1 MSLQSTIYFRSYK
14 SLLMQNIER
23 YLPWSI
29 RILIAGLFLVSAYGK
44 IYPDP
49 SAYGTISMFEVKQL
63 YPLGFTTELAKIFSR
78 SLIGIEFGLGLL
90 LLFPFDLKKYVI
102 PAVILMLGVFVV
114 HLTIQIGLTGNKGN
128 CGCFG
133 ALLPMTPLEAILKNV
148 LSIGLLLILWKR
160 YGAQLPEK
168 SNIWFLTTILSVCML
183 LMFIFIPTFK
193 EVSASPAAPSN
204 PSATTIGAG
213 IDTLS
218 GPKNGQGATSTI
230 IVNDP
235 KNAKDTTKTVKPKDL
250 GPKQKQSGYAKY
262 FANIDQGKKLIC
274 FFAPSCDHCRA
285 TAKQLSA
292 MKNTTPDFP
301 ELQILF
307 MDEAAEEIP
316 DFFKFAGASYNYKV
330 VDIIEFWGVL
340 GGNRDVP
347 GVAYLWNGNTVK
359 FYHSPEGPQAFNKED
374 LKTQLQKQKLR

>member
-1 MSLQSTIYFRSYK
+1 MSLQPTLYFRFYK
-14 SLLMQNIER
+14 TSHMQNIER

-29 RILIAGLFLVSAYGK
+29 RIIIAGLFLVSAYGK

-63 YPLGFTTELAKIFSR
+63 YPLGFNTELAKIFSR

-90 LLFPFDLKKYVI
+90 LLFPFDLKKWVI
-102 PAVILMLGVFVV
+102 PSVVLMLGVFVV
-114 HLTIQIGLTGNKGN
+114 HLSIQMAVSGNKGN

-168 SNIWFLTTILSVCML
+168 SNIWFLSTVLSLCML
-183 LMFIFIPTFK
+183 LMFIFIPTYK
-193 EVSASPAAPSN
+193 AATVVQTPTPVVEQATAINTATDVSQ
-204 PSATTIGAG
+204 T
-213 IDTLS
+213 
-218 GPKNGQGATSTI
+218 Q
-230 IVNDP
+230 DP
-235 KNAKDTTKTVKPKDL
+235 KALKTPVVVADTAGKIKKPKDL
-250 GPKQKQSGYAKY
+250 GPKPKKSGYEKY
-262 FANIDQGKKLIC
+262 FANINEGKKLLC

-285 TAKQLSA
+285 TAKQLVA
-292 MKNTTPDFP
+292 MKNSIPDFP

-316 DFFKFAGASYNYKV
+316 DFFKFAGASFNFKTL
-330 VDIIEFWGVL
+330 DIIEFWGVL

-347 GVAYLWNGNTVK
+347 GVAYLWNGNVVK

>member
-1 MSLQSTIYFRSYK
+1 MSLQPTLYFRFYK
-14 SLLMQNIER
+14 TSHMQNIER

-29 RILIAGLFLVSAYGK
+29 RIIIAGLFLVSAYGK

-63 YPLGFTTELAKIFSR
+63 YPLGFNTELAKIFSR

-90 LLFPFDLKKYVI
+90 LLFPFDLKKWVI
-102 PAVILMLGVFVV
+102 PSVVLMLGVFVV
-114 HLTIQIGLTGNKGN
+114 HLSIQMAVSGNKGN

-168 SNIWFLTTILSVCML
+168 SNIWFLSTVLSLCML
-183 LMFIFIPTFK
+183 LMFIFIPTYK
-193 EVSASPAAPSN
+193 AATVIQTPTPVVEQATAINTATDVSQ
-204 PSATTIGAG
+204 T
-213 IDTLS
+213 
-218 GPKNGQGATSTI
+218 Q
-230 IVNDP
+230 DP
-235 KNAKDTTKTVKPKDL
+235 KALKTSGVVADTAGKVKKPKDL
-250 GPKQKQSGYAKY
+250 GPKPKKSGYEKY
-262 FANIDQGKKLIC
+262 FANINEGKKLLC

-285 TAKQLSA
+285 TAKQLVA
-292 MKNTTPDFP
+292 MKNSIPDFP

-316 DFFKFAGASYNYKV
+316 DFFKFAGASFNFKTL
-330 VDIIEFWGVL
+330 DIIEFWGVL

-347 GVAYLWNGNTVK
+347 GVAYLWNGNVVK

>member
-114 HLTIQIGLTGNKGN
+114 HLTIQIGITGNKGN

-168 SNIWFLTTILSVCML
+168 SNIWFLTTILCICML

-218 GPKNGQGATSTI
+218 GPKNGQGATATI
-230 IVNDP
+230 ITVDP

-285 TAKQLSA
+285 TAKQLTA

>member
-1 MSLQSTIYFRSYK
+1 MNLVQLFYFRSYK
-14 SLLMQNIER
+14 TRTMQNIER
-23 YLPWSI
+23 YLPWTI
-29 RILIAGLFLVSAYGK
+29 RILISGLFLVSAYGK

-63 YPLGFTTELAKIFSR
+63 YPLGFNIEWAKIFSR

-90 LLFPFDLKKYVI
+90 LLFPFDLKKMVI
-102 PAVILMLGVFVV
+102 PAVVLMLGVFVV
-114 HLTIQIGLTGNKGN
+114 HLTIQIGVSGNKGN

-133 ALLPMTPLEAILKNV
+133 ALLPMTPLQAIMKNV

-160 YGAQLPEK
+160 YDSKLPEK
-168 SNIWFLTTILSVCML
+168 SNLWFLTTILSLCML
-183 LMFIFIPTFK
+183 FMFILIPTYK
-193 EVSASPAAPSN
+193 QVSAHPTAPTGASETG
-204 PSATTIGAG
+204 TTIGKIPQPNNGGNTTTIVTA
-213 IDTLS
+213 I
-218 GPKNGQGATSTI
+218 KN
-230 IVNDP
+230 P
-235 KNAKDTTKTVKPKDL
+235 KDTIKSVNPKDL
-250 GPKQKQSGYAKY
+250 GPKQKLSGYAKY

-285 TAKQLSA
+285 TAKQLTS
-292 MKNTTPDFP
+292 MKNSTPDFP

-330 VDIIEFWGVL
+330 LDIIEFWGVL

>member
-1 MSLQSTIYFRSYK
+1 
-14 SLLMQNIER
+14 MQNIER

-78 SLIGIEFGLGLL
+78 SLIGVEFGLGVL

-102 PAVILMLGVFVV
+102 PAVVLMLGVFVV
-114 HLTIQIGLTGNKGN
+114 HLAIQIATTGNQGN

-160 YGAQLPEK
+160 YGAHLPEK
-168 SNIWFLTTILSVCML
+168 SNIWFLTTIISICML
-183 LMFIFIPTFK
+183 LMFIFIPTYK
-193 EVSASPAAPSN
+193 AVTASSGTPNGPAS
-204 PSATTIGAG
+204 TTTAVGS
-213 IDTLS
+213 DTLTN
-218 GPKNGQGATSTI
+218 PKNGGVVSIPST
-230 IVNDP
+230 VVDP
-235 KNAKDTTKTVKPKDL
+235 KNAKDTTKIVKPKDL

-285 TAKQLSA
+285 TAKQLTA
-292 MKNTTPDFP
+292 MKNSSPDFP

-330 VDIIEFWGVL
+330 LDIIEFWGVL
-340 GGNRDVP
+340 GNNRDVP

-359 FYHSPEGPQAFNKED
+359 FYHGPEGSQAFNKED

>member
-1 MSLQSTIYFRSYK
+1 MSFQPTLYFRSYK
-14 SLLMQNIER
+14 TSHMQNIER

-29 RILIAGLFLVSAYGK
+29 RIIIAGLFLVSAYGK

-63 YPLGFTTELAKIFSR
+63 YPLGFNTELAKIFSR

-90 LLFPFDLKKYVI
+90 LLFPFDLKKWVI
-102 PAVILMLGVFVV
+102 PSVVLMLGVFVV
-114 HLTIQIGLTGNKGN
+114 HLSIQMAVSGNKGN

-168 SNIWFLTTILSVCML
+168 SNIWFLSTVLSLCML
-183 LMFIFIPTFK
+183 LMFIFIPTYK
-193 EVSASPAAPSN
+193 AATVVQTPTPVVEQATAINTATDVSQ
-204 PSATTIGAG
+204 T
-213 IDTLS
+213 
-218 GPKNGQGATSTI
+218 Q
-230 IVNDP
+230 DP
-235 KNAKDTTKTVKPKDL
+235 KALKTPVVVADTAGKVKKPKDL
-250 GPKQKQSGYAKY
+250 GPKPKKSGYEKY
-262 FANIDQGKKLIC
+262 FANINEGKKLLC

-285 TAKQLSA
+285 TAKQLVA
-292 MKNTTPDFP
+292 MKNSIPDFP

-316 DFFKFAGASYNYKV
+316 DFFKFAGAQFNFKTL
-330 VDIIEFWGVL
+330 DIIEFWGVL

-347 GVAYLWNGNTVK
+347 GVAYLWNGNVVK

>member
-1 MSLQSTIYFRSYK
+1 MSLQPTLYFRYYK
-14 SLLMQNIER
+14 TSHMQNIER

-29 RILIAGLFLVSAYGK
+29 RIIIAGLFLVSAYGK

-63 YPLGFTTELAKIFSR
+63 YPLGFNTELAKIFSR

-90 LLFPFDLKKYVI
+90 LLFPFDLKKWVI
-102 PAVILMLGVFVV
+102 PSVVLMLGVFVV
-114 HLTIQIGLTGNKGN
+114 HLSIQMAVSGNKGN

-168 SNIWFLTTILSVCML
+168 SNIWFLTTVLSLCML
-183 LMFIFIPTFK
+183 LMFIFIPTYK
-193 EVSASPAAPSN
+193 AATVVQTPTPVVEQATAINTATDVSQ
-204 PSATTIGAG
+204 T
-213 IDTLS
+213 
-218 GPKNGQGATSTI
+218 Q
-230 IVNDP
+230 DP
-235 KNAKDTTKTVKPKDL
+235 KALKTPVVVADTAGKVKKPKDL
-250 GPKQKQSGYAKY
+250 GPKPKKSGYEKY
-262 FANIDQGKKLIC
+262 FANINEGKKLLC

-285 TAKQLSA
+285 TAKQLVA
-292 MKNTTPDFP
+292 MKNSIPDFP

-316 DFFKFAGASYNYKV
+316 DFFKFAGASFNFKTL
-330 VDIIEFWGVL
+330 DIIEFWGVL

-347 GVAYLWNGNTVK
+347 GVAYLWNGNVVK

>member
-1 MSLQSTIYFRSYK
+1 MSLQPTLYFRSYK
-14 SLLMQNIER
+14 TSHMQNIER

-29 RILIAGLFLVSAYGK
+29 RIIIAGLFLVSAYGK

-63 YPLGFTTELAKIFSR
+63 YPLGFNTELAKIFSR

-90 LLFPFDLKKYVI
+90 LLFPFDLKKWVI
-102 PAVILMLGVFVV
+102 PSVVLMLGVFVV
-114 HLTIQIGLTGNKGN
+114 HLSIQMAVSGNKGN

-133 ALLPMTPLEAILKNV
+133 ALFPMTPLEAILKNV

-168 SNIWFLTTILSVCML
+168 SNIWFLSTVLSLCML
-183 LMFIFIPTFK
+183 LMFIFIPTYK
-193 EVSASPAAPSN
+193 AATVVQTPTPVVEQVTAINTATDVSQ
-204 PSATTIGAG
+204 T
-213 IDTLS
+213 
-218 GPKNGQGATSTI
+218 Q
-230 IVNDP
+230 DP
-235 KNAKDTTKTVKPKDL
+235 KALKTSGVVADTAGKVKKPKDL
-250 GPKQKQSGYAKY
+250 GPKPKKSGYEKY
-262 FANIDQGKKLIC
+262 FANINEGKKLLC

-285 TAKQLSA
+285 TAKQLVA
-292 MKNTTPDFP
+292 MKNSIPDFP

-316 DFFKFAGASYNYKV
+316 DFFKFAGASFNFKTL
-330 VDIIEFWGVL
+330 DIIEFWGVL

-347 GVAYLWNGNTVK
+347 GVAYLWNGNVVK

>member
-1 MSLQSTIYFRSYK
+1 MSLQPTLYFRSYK
-14 SLLMQNIER
+14 TSHMQNIER

-29 RILIAGLFLVSAYGK
+29 RIIIAGLFLVSAYGK

-63 YPLGFTTELAKIFSR
+63 YPLGFNTELAKIFSR

-90 LLFPFDLKKYVI
+90 LLFPFDLKKWVI
-102 PAVILMLGVFVV
+102 PSVVLMLGVFVV
-114 HLTIQIGLTGNKGN
+114 HLSIQMAVSGNKGN

-133 ALLPMTPLEAILKNV
+133 ALLPMTPLEAIIKNV

-168 SNIWFLTTILSVCML
+168 SNIWFLSTVLCLCML
-183 LMFIFIPTFK
+183 LMFIFIPTYK
-193 EVSASPAAPSN
+193 AATVVQTPTPVVEQATAINTATDVSQ
-204 PSATTIGAG
+204 T
-213 IDTLS
+213 
-218 GPKNGQGATSTI
+218 Q
-230 IVNDP
+230 DP
-235 KNAKDTTKTVKPKDL
+235 KALKTPVVVADTVGKVKKPKDL
-250 GPKQKQSGYAKY
+250 GPKPKKSGYEKY
-262 FANIDQGKKLIC
+262 FANINEGKKLLC

-285 TAKQLSA
+285 TAKQLVA
-292 MKNTTPDFP
+292 MKNSIPDFP

-316 DFFKFAGASYNYKV
+316 DFFKFAGASFNFKTL
-330 VDIIEFWGVL
+330 DIIEFWGVL

-347 GVAYLWNGNTVK
+347 GVVYLWNGNVVK

>member
-1 MSLQSTIYFRSYK
+1 MSLQPTLYFRSYK
-14 SLLMQNIER
+14 TSHMQNIER

-63 YPLGFTTELAKIFSR
+63 YPLGFNTELAKIFSR

-90 LLFPFDLKKYVI
+90 LLFPFDLKKWVI
-102 PAVILMLGVFVV
+102 PSVILMLGVFVV
-114 HLTIQIGLTGNKGN
+114 HLSIQMAVSGNKGN

-168 SNIWFLTTILSVCML
+168 SNIWFLTTVLSLCML
-183 LMFIFIPTFK
+183 LMFIFIPTYK
-193 EVSASPAAPSN
+193 AATVVQTPT
-204 PSATTIGAG
+204 SATEHSTV
-213 IDTLS
+213 T
-218 GPKNGQGATSTI
+218 NTATDVSQTQ
-230 IVNDP
+230 DP
-235 KNAKDTTKTVKPKDL
+235 KALKTPVTVADTASKVKIPKDL
-250 GPKQKQSGYAKY
+250 GPKPKKSGYEKY
-262 FANIDQGKKLIC
+262 FANINDGKKLLC

-285 TAKQLSA
+285 TAKQLVA
-292 MKNTTPDFP
+292 MKNSIPDFP

-316 DFFKFAGASYNYKV
+316 DFFKFAGASFNFKTL
-330 VDIIEFWGVL
+330 DIIEFWGVL

-347 GVAYLWNGNTVK
+347 GVAYLWNGNVVK

-374 LKTQLQKQKLR
+374 LKNQLQKQKLR

>member
-1 MSLQSTIYFRSYK
+1 MSLQPTLYFRYYK
-14 SLLMQNIER
+14 TSHMQNIER

-29 RILIAGLFLVSAYGK
+29 RIIIAGLFLVSAYGK

-63 YPLGFTTELAKIFSR
+63 YPLGFNTELAKIFSR

-90 LLFPFDLKKYVI
+90 LLFPFDLKKWVI
-102 PAVILMLGVFVV
+102 PSVVLMLGVFVV
-114 HLTIQIGLTGNKGN
+114 HLSIQMAVSGNKGN

-168 SNIWFLTTILSVCML
+168 SNIWFLSTVLSFCML
-183 LMFIFIPTFK
+183 LMFIFIPTYK
-193 EVSASPAAPSN
+193 AATVVQTPTPVVEQATAINTATDVSQ
-204 PSATTIGAG
+204 T
-213 IDTLS
+213 
-218 GPKNGQGATSTI
+218 Q
-230 IVNDP
+230 DP
-235 KNAKDTTKTVKPKDL
+235 KALKTPVVVADTVGKVKKPKDL
-250 GPKQKQSGYAKY
+250 GPKPKKSGYEKY
-262 FANIDQGKKLIC
+262 FTNINEGKKLLC

-285 TAKQLSA
+285 TAKQLVA
-292 MKNTTPDFP
+292 MKNSIPDFP

-316 DFFKFAGASYNYKV
+316 DFFKFAGASFNFKTL
-330 VDIIEFWGVL
+330 DIIEFWGVL

-347 GVAYLWNGNTVK
+347 GVAYLWNGNVVK

>member
-1 MSLQSTIYFRSYK
+1 
-14 SLLMQNIER
+14 MQNIER

-63 YPLGFTTELAKIFSR
+63 YPLGFNIELAKIFSR

-168 SNIWFLTTILSVCML
+168 SNIWFLTTIISICML
-183 LMFIFIPTFK
+183 LMFMFIPTYK
-193 EVSASPAAPSN
+193 AVTASPGTPNGS
-204 PSATTIGAG
+204 SSTIMAVGN
-213 IDTLS
+213 DTLS
-218 GPKNGQGATSTI
+218 NPKNSGVASNPTTVI
-230 IVNDP
+230 DP
-235 KNAKDTTKTVKPKDL
+235 KNAKDTTKTVKPKDF

-285 TAKQLSA
+285 TAKQLTA
-292 MKNTTPDFP
+292 MKNATPDFP

>member
-1 MSLQSTIYFRSYK
+1 MSLQPTLYFRFYK
-14 SLLMQNIER
+14 TSHMQNIER

-29 RILIAGLFLVSAYGK
+29 RIIIAGLFLVSAYGK

-63 YPLGFTTELAKIFSR
+63 YPLGFNTELAKIFSR

-90 LLFPFDLKKYVI
+90 LLFPFDLKKWVI
-102 PAVILMLGVFVV
+102 PSVVLMLGVFVV
-114 HLTIQIGLTGNKGN
+114 HLSIQMAVSGNKGN

-168 SNIWFLTTILSVCML
+168 SNIWFLSTVLSLCML
-183 LMFIFIPTFK
+183 LMFIFIPTYK
-193 EVSASPAAPSN
+193 AATVVQTPTPVVEQATAINTATDVSQS
-204 PSATTIGAG
+204 
-213 IDTLS
+213 
-218 GPKNGQGATSTI
+218 Q
-230 IVNDP
+230 DP
-235 KNAKDTTKTVKPKDL
+235 KALKTPVVVADTAGKVKKPKDL
-250 GPKQKQSGYAKY
+250 GPKPKKSGYEKY
-262 FANIDQGKKLIC
+262 FSNINEGKKLLC

-285 TAKQLSA
+285 TAKQLVA
-292 MKNTTPDFP
+292 MKNSIPDFP

-316 DFFKFAGASYNYKV
+316 DFFKFAGASFNFKTL
-330 VDIIEFWGVL
+330 DIIEFWGVL

-347 GVAYLWNGNTVK
+347 GVAYLWNGNVVK